1 MKWPPMADKKEWV
14 AIDEDIS
21 ASMSCQGFIS
31 TKQRLHWMMTTI
43 YQYGSEKFGVIEKK
57 VQPQEAR
64 GQNRHQKEIKGIRKE
79 LRALT
84 KRWKVANKNGDQLE
98 IMGIDELRDHCR
110 QRLKKLRKWS
120 A

>member
-1 MKWPPMADKKEWV
+1 
-14 AIDEDIS
+14 
-21 ASMSCQGFIS
+21 
-31 TKQRLHWMMTTI
+31 MMTTI

-64 GQNRHQKEIKGIRKE
+64 GQSRHEKEIKGIRTE

-98 IMGIDELRDHCR
+98 IMGIDELRDQGR
-110 QRLKKLRKWS
+110 QRLKKLRKVENLKRRRKIKRETKE
-120 A
+120 AVL